1 MLKKTTGTASYII
14 RQSPLDPCL
23 FINKDLIVIFYVDNL
38 LVYSKTTAAFDA
50 FLQNMQNEEIALQRE
65 GTAEGYLGI
74 DISTKGSTITLTQTG
89 LTKRII
95 TVLGLD
101 DKYSRSPPTPAEHA
115 PVQKMTTANP
125 PAA

>member
-1 MLKKTTGTASYII
+1 MLEKPTGTASYTI
-14 RQSPLDPCL
+14 RQSHLDPCL
-23 FINKDLIVIFYVDNL
+23 FINKDLIVIIYVNNL

-50 FLQNMQNEEIALQRE
+50 FSQNMQNEDIALRRE

-95 TVLGLD
+95 TALGLD
-101 DKYSRSPPTPAEHA
+101 DKYSCSAPTPAEHA
-115 PVQKMTTANP
+115 PFQKMTKANP

>member
-1 MLKKTTGTASYII
+1 MLEKPTGTASYII

-23 FINKDLIVIFYVDNL
+23 FINKDLIVIVYVDNL
-38 LVYSKTTAAFDA
+38 LIYSKTTAAFDA
-50 FLQNMQNEEIALQRE
+50 FLQNMQNKDIALRRE
-65 GTAEGYLGI
+65 GTAEGYLGV

-95 TVLGLD
+95 TALGLD
-101 DKYSRSPPTPAEHA
+101 DKYNRSAPTPAEHA
-115 PVQKMTTANP
+115 PFQKTTTANP